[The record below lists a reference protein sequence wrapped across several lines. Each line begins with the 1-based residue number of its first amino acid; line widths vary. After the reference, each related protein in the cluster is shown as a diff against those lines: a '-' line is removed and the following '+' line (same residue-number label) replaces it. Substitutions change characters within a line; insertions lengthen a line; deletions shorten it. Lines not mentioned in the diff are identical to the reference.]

1 MKKYLMSL
9 LALVLAVGTLTA
21 KPVDINTAK
30 MVGQKFAQTTLGINS
45 EDLNLV
51 YTVNTDRGEASMY
64 VFNVGNSGFVVV
76 SADDNF
82 RPVVG
87 YSKSDIFDPNNI
99 SPEMLFYMEAL
110 AGGRSQAKHP
120 DERAAEEWHSVMNYG
135 RALSYNGGKGV
146 DYLVQTRWNQD
157 PAPYNSMCPA
167 DPQGPGGH
175 VYVGCVATAMAQ
187 LMNYWKYPAQG
198 QGSHSYYC
206 PGYGTQSVNFGATTY
221 DWDNMLNSYSAGSY
235 SPEQG
240 NAVALLGY
248 HCGVAVDMQYD
259 GVEGSGTDSGLVP
272 NAIKNY
278 FKYSTYAQLI
288 SYSNLNYWQ
297 NTLKEQ
303 FDLGW
308 PVYYSGYSSEGGHAF
323 VCDGYNDANYFH
335 FNWGWGGYKDNWFII
350 GDIEYS
356 SGMRAVIN
364 FVPTDVYLNT
374 AQAPTNVNA
383 VKASDVAQEATI
395 TWTNPSKTLNNTNL
409 TAIDQIVLERDGRV
423 IYTVDN
429 PTPGANMTFVDND
442 VPCYSTFEYKVYAI
456 VGGARGKAGIDTE
469 SFGPTCQWTIVAT
482 AAAMQGWKGGKIVA
496 YDGAGREITS
506 VTMTGNNPTS
516 FPVNITL
523 GRVSFAWVPG
533 SDAVTLSFKIKDP
546 AGNTVY
552 EFQNGSSSDLPE
564 GILYTGN
571 NGCGNPA
578 PTEAPGELF
587 STADGDDVILTWD
600 SPAKTDYGVNIYR
613 DGYLFGL
620 SQTNEFVDVNPGI
633 GGHCYHICYLTDSGE
648 SPFSN
653 ESCAN
658 VGEGCDTGSDLWYDF
673 QASGKPIITWELP
686 ENNEGLSGFYIFRK
700 MNEDGE
706 YAQIKIV
713 GANKT
718 QYKESSALVY
728 GNYYYYKVI
737 PYYQAIDCHAA
748 PIKARY
754 GNQYYVRIHY
764 SAASVDETA
773 AKVNL
778 YPNPTKESFTVE
790 AENLQG
796 VMVYNTIGQMVYRQ
810 ACEGNST
817 VIDLGNVDAGIYM
830 VKVITSDGEF
840 VQKISVVK

>member
-99 SPEMLFYMEAL
+99 SPEMLFYMKAL

-206 PGYGTQSVNFGATTY
+206 PGYGTQSANFGATTY

-259 GVEGSGTDSGLVP
+259 GVDGSGTDSGLVP

-308 PVYYSGYSSEGGHAF
+308 PVYYSGYSS
-323 VCDGYNDANYFH
+323 
-335 FNWGWGGYKDNWFII
+335 
-350 GDIEYS
+350 
-356 SGMRAVIN
+356 
-364 FVPTDVYLNT
+364 
-374 AQAPTNVNA
+374 
-383 VKASDVAQEATI
+383 
-395 TWTNPSKTLNNTNL
+395 
-409 TAIDQIVLERDGRV
+409 
-423 IYTVDN
+423 
-429 PTPGANMTFVDND
+429 
-442 VPCYSTFEYKVYAI
+442 
-456 VGGARGKAGIDTE
+456 
-469 SFGPTCQWTIVAT
+469 
-482 AAAMQGWKGGKIVA
+482 
-496 YDGAGREITS
+496 
-506 VTMTGNNPTS
+506 
-516 FPVNITL
+516 
-523 GRVSFAWVPG
+523 
-533 SDAVTLSFKIKDP
+533 
-546 AGNTVY
+546 
-552 EFQNGSSSDLPE
+552 
-564 GILYTGN
+564 
-571 NGCGNPA
+571 
-578 PTEAPGELF
+578 
-587 STADGDDVILTWD
+587 
-600 SPAKTDYGVNIYR
+600 
-613 DGYLFGL
+613 
-620 SQTNEFVDVNPGI
+620 
-633 GGHCYHICYLTDSGE
+633 
-648 SPFSN
+648 
-653 ESCAN
+653 
-658 VGEGCDTGSDLWYDF
+658 
-673 QASGKPIITWELP
+673 
-686 ENNEGLSGFYIFRK
+686 
-700 MNEDGE
+700 
-706 YAQIKIV
+706 
-713 GANKT
+713 
-718 QYKESSALVY
+718 
-728 GNYYYYKVI
+728 
-737 PYYQAIDCHAA
+737 
-748 PIKARY
+748 
-754 GNQYYVRIHY
+754 
-764 SAASVDETA
+764 
-773 AKVNL
+773 
-778 YPNPTKESFTVE
+778 
-790 AENLQG
+790 
-796 VMVYNTIGQMVYRQ
+796 
-810 ACEGNST
+810 
-817 VIDLGNVDAGIYM
+817 
-830 VKVITSDGEF
+830 
-840 VQKISVVK
+840 